1 MTDLTDNIEKFY
13 KNIDNLRYEIRF
25 TNNNNRFALKYYLDE
40 FEYKFKEFQNSDPI
54 QKLPLL
60 KKQKLNDLII
70 FQKKI
75 NNILKKSKVSSNN
88 ITINVP
94 ILDNELA
101 NLYFKTFFELLDIY
115 EMKKLLNHI
124 FSQIIDKIY
133 YPQFIVIDGNNNK
146 VININPLEKLYY
158 KQNFDSKL
166 LKQLKIVKESDT
178 ISSLAKSII
187 NSDYYKNIVGNINSS
202 NKELKINLFYS
213 NIVNYIAKNL
223 FKHEN
228 LINEKNS
235 KVQIKNINTIFPDN
249 SDYSNLSKLIYL
261 ELIKSNSNSILSL
274 NDLFKTKIINTNTAD
289 LITNNKDKVFE
300 EDTIA
305 QKNTNNI
312 TFLQGH
318 FNNIAN
324 IPLYK
329 ILKSN
334 RNELIN
340 SIPKNESEQ
349 KFTHFVLKKYLD
361 YNINDIVKNKDHIL
375 LKYDKYNSVFPNVQT
390 ILNNITQI
398 KYNKFK
404 KKFEISFSNIIKY
417 NKNFIYYNVLKIVDR
432 INKYK
437 INNTNSM
444 NENSINLKKIYIVLS
459 LELLKQIDLNLNS
472 MLNDSPNTNEL
483 KQLLL
488 HNKYINP
495 IIYSINNNINKFISN
510 EDNKKENKK
519 NLSLNINFIDIKKY
533 PNSTFIDNILLFS
546 YQHLD
551 RDYLK
556 DTIKQHLENIFSF
569 DDIFDELFYNFDN
582 FDLLAELIK
591 NNRINFEINK
601 NNNNRYITKI
611 NKLNEDEKSMI
622 IDLHYSYIDQ
632 NYLEG
637 LKKQNILSFE
647 DVSNYNKKKLS
658 QQDLIEKIQIT
669 KLTNILN
676 EILEKLID
684 KNIIKTKISN
694 CILFIIEKINVNYNF
709 VFNQKISI
717 SNIYNIN
724 NNIDINTE
732 IKKIFNDIRFIEQI
746 EKVLLNFIKEYIFY
760 KCYKKTRDDD
770 QITEY
775 MFELIMQTKINLFLE
790 KKRLN
795 THNQNNYNID

>member
-732 IKKIFNDIRFIEQI
+732 IKKIFNDIRFLEQI

>member
-1 MTDLTDNIEKFY
+1 
-13 KNIDNLRYEIRF
+13 
-25 TNNNNRFALKYYLDE
+25 
-40 FEYKFKEFQNSDPI
+40 
-54 QKLPLL
+54 
-60 KKQKLNDLII
+60 
-70 FQKKI
+70 
-75 NNILKKSKVSSNN
+75 
-88 ITINVP
+88 
-94 ILDNELA
+94 
-101 NLYFKTFFELLDIY
+101 
-115 EMKKLLNHI
+115 
-124 FSQIIDKIY
+124 
-133 YPQFIVIDGNNNK
+133 
-146 VININPLEKLYY
+146 
-158 KQNFDSKL
+158 
-166 LKQLKIVKESDT
+166 
-178 ISSLAKSII
+178 
-187 NSDYYKNIVGNINSS
+187 
-202 NKELKINLFYS
+202 
-213 NIVNYIAKNL
+213 
-223 FKHEN
+223 
-228 LINEKNS
+228 
-235 KVQIKNINTIFPDN
+235 
-249 SDYSNLSKLIYL
+249 
-261 ELIKSNSNSILSL
+261 
-274 NDLFKTKIINTNTAD
+274 
-289 LITNNKDKVFE
+289 
-300 EDTIA
+300 
-305 QKNTNNI
+305 
-312 TFLQGH
+312 
-318 FNNIAN
+318 
-324 IPLYK
+324 
-329 ILKSN
+329 
-334 RNELIN
+334 
-340 SIPKNESEQ
+340 
-349 KFTHFVLKKYLD
+349 
-361 YNINDIVKNKDHIL
+361 
-375 LKYDKYNSVFPNVQT
+375 
-390 ILNNITQI
+390 
-398 KYNKFK
+398 
-404 KKFEISFSNIIKY
+404 
-417 NKNFIYYNVLKIVDR
+417 
-432 INKYK
+432 
-437 INNTNSM
+437 
-444 NENSINLKKIYIVLS
+444 
-459 LELLKQIDLNLNS
+459 

>member
-404 KKFEISFSNIIKY
+404 KS
-417 NKNFIYYNVLKIVDR
+417 LK
-432 INKYK
+432 
-437 INNTNSM
+437 
-444 NENSINLKKIYIVLS
+444 
-459 LELLKQIDLNLNS
+459 
-472 MLNDSPNTNEL
+472 
-483 KQLLL
+483 
-488 HNKYINP
+488 
-495 IIYSINNNINKFISN
+495 
-510 EDNKKENKK
+510 
-519 NLSLNINFIDIKKY
+519 
-533 PNSTFIDNILLFS
+533 
-546 YQHLD
+546 
-551 RDYLK
+551 
-556 DTIKQHLENIFSF
+556 
-569 DDIFDELFYNFDN
+569 
-582 FDLLAELIK
+582 
-591 NNRINFEINK
+591 
-601 NNNNRYITKI
+601 
-611 NKLNEDEKSMI
+611 
-622 IDLHYSYIDQ
+622 
-632 NYLEG
+632 
-637 LKKQNILSFE
+637 
-647 DVSNYNKKKLS
+647 
-658 QQDLIEKIQIT
+658 
-669 KLTNILN
+669 
-676 EILEKLID
+676 
-684 KNIIKTKISN
+684 
-694 CILFIIEKINVNYNF
+694 
-709 VFNQKISI
+709 
-717 SNIYNIN
+717 
-724 NNIDINTE
+724 
-732 IKKIFNDIRFIEQI
+732 
-746 EKVLLNFIKEYIFY
+746 
-760 KCYKKTRDDD
+760 
-770 QITEY
+770 
-775 MFELIMQTKINLFLE
+775 
-790 KKRLN
+790 
-795 THNQNNYNID
+795 